1 MIRIGTRGSPLAL
14 VQARAVA
21 DMLAAARPG
30 CRCEIVTITTQ
41 GDRMTKTALWE
52 IGGKGLFVQEIETA
66 LIEGRIDLA
75 VHSMKDMPQEIPDE
89 LTIGAVPRR
98 EDVRDV
104 LVART
109 PVGSIGEIPAG
120 LVIGTSSLRR
130 RAQILRLRP
139 DLTVSSLRGN
149 IGTRLRKL
157 SDNQYGGVI
166 LAAAGI
172 GRLGI
177 EAEHRLFLSPEDFVP
192 AAGQG
197 ALALEVRRGEEGLVS
212 RLDDADTRRAVFCE
226 REFVAE
232 LGASC
237 RSAVGAWARVEGGR
251 LVLNGRVL
259 SPDGTA
265 MVEGKRKGDIGEW
278 EGIGRGLGADLLD
291 RGAAALLSEGC
302 TDDEKQ

>member
-21 DMLAAARPG
+21 DMLAAAWPG
-30 CRCEIVTITTQ
+30 RRCEIVTITTQ

-89 LTIGAVPRR
+89 LTIGAVPVR

-104 LVART
+104 LVT
-109 PVGSIGEIPAG
+109 CDPVDRIAGIPAG

-149 IGTRLRKL
+149 VGTRLRKL

-177 EAEHRLFLSPEDFVP
+177 EVEHRLSLSPEDFVP

-237 RSAVGAWARVEGGR
+237 RSAVGAWAREEGSR
-251 LVLNGRVL
+251 LTLTARVL
-259 SPDGTA
+259 SPDGA
-265 MVEGKRKGDIGEW
+265 QVIEGRRTGDPGDGYDIGSSLAEDF
-278 EGIGRGLGADLLD
+278 LS
-291 RGAAALLSEGC
+291 RGARALLE
-302 TDDEKQ
+302 DE